1 MIDLT
6 GRTDVPVPENILRD
20 LTAVCRASGVEFL
33 VIGAAAR
40 DLVIHS
46 QQRTQPVRATKDI
59 DIAVAVRNDEH
70 FHRLSAE
77 LTRKG
82 RAPHKFIADGVE
94 LDVIPFGGNE
104 VDRSVT
110 FADGTVFDATG
121 IAEAHSTAVLVRMP
135 KGTEVRV
142 ASPAALTALKILAWG
157 ERHADNS
164 KDALDLA
171 TILTAMSEDPFDD
184 EVWDDEDALDAAD
197 ADIFAAASYH
207 YAKIAARPFTRLDGR
222 KVLDILD
229 DPVQRQLLI
238 RQMRK
243 ALASD
248 LIDAYRRGFAAGL
261 EP

>member
-6 GRTDVPVPENILRD
+6 GHTDVPVPEGALRE
-20 LTAVCRASGVEFL
+20 LANLCRQADVEFL

-46 QQRTQPVRATKDI
+46 RQRSVPTRATTDI

-70 FHRLSAE
+70 FHRLSTR

-82 RAPHKFIADGVE
+82 RAPHTFIADGVE
-94 LDVIPFGGNE
+94 IDVIPFGGNE
-104 VDRSVT
+104 VDRAVT
-110 FADGTVFDATG
+110 FSDGNVFDATG
-121 IAEAHSTAVLVRMP
+121 IAEAHSTALLVHMP
-135 KGTEVRV
+135 QGTEVRV

-157 ERHADNS
+157 ERHADNP

-171 TILTAMSEDPFDD
+171 TILTALSEHPFDD
-184 EVWDDEDALDAAD
+184 EVWDDEEALDATD

-207 YAKIAARPFTRLDGR
+207 YAKIAARPFAHSDGR

-229 DPVQRQLLI
+229 DPVKRHLLI
-238 RQMRK
+238 RQMRN

-248 LIDAYRRGFAAGL
+248 LIDAYARGFETGL
-261 EP
+261 HP